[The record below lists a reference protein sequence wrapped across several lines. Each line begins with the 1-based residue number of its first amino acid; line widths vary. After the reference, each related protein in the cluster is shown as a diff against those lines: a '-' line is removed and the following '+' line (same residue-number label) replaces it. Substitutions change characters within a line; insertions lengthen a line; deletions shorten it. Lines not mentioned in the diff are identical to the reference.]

1 MSVSFRARIVGISVA
16 PGATEIPTSVAPHR
30 ITARVCASW
39 RELPNAGNRA
49 ATCQGLRLSSR
60 PGSRRSQ
67 PAKPGWVGVH
77 CEELIVD
84 RNMRSHRITLACS
97 DREFRIRLFDR
108 EDHVILDR
116 VLPIDIGE
124 RVFG

>member
-1 MSVSFRARIVGISVA
+1 MCVLAGVAERRKSGGYLSGIATIESPWLARESA
-16 PGATEIPTSVAPHR
+16 CKT
-30 ITARVCASW
+30 
-39 RELPNAGNRA
+39 
-49 ATCQGLRLSSR
+49 GL
-60 PGSRRSQ
+60 G
-67 PAKPGWVGVH
+67 GVH
-77 CEELIVD
+77 CEQLIVD
-84 RNMRSHRITLACS
+84 RNTRSHRITLACS